1 MLTTIRTK
9 TKSFLVK
16 VLAGLLMLSFGAWGI
31 GDMVGLVGAPS
42 TILFEVGDEKVE
54 MAEVEDEVRREIR
67 RLQPLFGNQFGI
79 EQAKALGIVDTI
91 IQRRIN
97 DASLHLAAM
106 KLGVAV
112 SDDLVRNTIRNNANF
127 QGLGGF
133 DRNRFQQLLN
143 ENLLTE
149 SGYIAQLRQ
158 QMGRYQLIDSF
169 STKAAPKSM
178 VASMY
183 RLQQEK
189 RIAETIEIKDSAQ
202 KNIPDPDAATLAA
215 FHKKNAT
222 RFTAPEYRAL
232 TVLRLAAKDLAAEIT
247 LSDEDVKK
255 AYEARIDEF
264 SVKETRQ
271 IQQIVV
277 DDENVARQAKKA
289 IDDGGKFVTVA
300 KEVAKLDEATI
311 DLGQLNRLGLPFP
324 ELVEAAFNLKEG
336 EVSQPVKSPLGWHL
350 FRASGIVKGGI
361 KTLDEVK
368 GTLSKTV
375 AHEKAVDSLF
385 NLANKLEDALG
396 GGATLEEAATRL
408 NVKVEKISA
417 LDSSGKDKSG
427 KALESLPG
435 GDFLKLAFSTNEG
448 GDSPL
453 TESGEDGY
461 FVLRIDGVTAPALKP
476 LGTINDEVVAAWK
489 ADERAEKSKEVATSV
504 VGRVNGGAGFDVIS
518 EDMRISFKTSPAFTR
533 QPQKNDTGLPQALIT
548 KVFVSK
554 LGQAVMARID
564 GGYVVA
570 RLKKIVA
577 ADPAKDAQGV
587 KSLSGQIGTAIELDI
602 LGQLAGAYRERFG
615 VTLNRKSVESLFIG
629 SGRSS
634 RRAPGR

>member
-1 MLTTIRTK
+1 MLTAIRTK

-31 GDMVGLVGAPS
+31 GDMVGLIGAPS
-42 TILFEVGDEKVE
+42 TILFEVGDEKVG
-54 MAEVEDEVRREIR
+54 MAEVEDLVRREIR

-79 EQAKALGIVDTI
+79 EQAQALGIVDTV

-112 SDDLVRNTIRNNANF
+112 SDDLVRNTIRNNPNF

-143 ENLLTE
+143 ENRLTE

-202 KNIPDPDAATLAA
+202 KNIPDPDAVTLAA
-215 FHKKNAT
+215 YLKKNAS

-232 TVLRLAAKDLAAEIT
+232 TVLRLEVKDLAAEIK
-247 LSDEDVKK
+247 LSDEDLKE
-255 AYEARIDEF
+255 AYEARLDEF
-264 SVKETRQ
+264 TVKETRR

-277 DDENVARQAKKA
+277 DDEATARKAKKA
-289 IDDGGKFVTVA
+289 IDAGGTFVAVA
-300 KEVAKLDEATI
+300 KDVAKLDEATV

-324 ELVEAAFNLKEG
+324 ELVDAAFNLKEG
-336 EVSQPVKSPLGWHL
+336 GVSQPVKSALGWHL
-350 FRASGIVKGGI
+350 FRASEIVKGGV

-368 GTLSKTV
+368 ETLKKAV

-385 NLANKLEDALG
+385 DLSNKLEDSLG
-396 GGATLEEAATRL
+396 GGATLEEAAAQL
-408 NVKVEKISA
+408 NVKTRKIAA
-417 LDSSGKDKSG
+417 LDASGKDKSG
-427 KALESLPG
+427 KVLDSLPG
-435 GDFLKLAFSTNEG
+435 GDFLKTAFSINEG
-448 GDSPL
+448 GDTPL
-453 TESGEDGY
+453 TETGDDGY
-461 FVLRIDGVTAPALKP
+461 FVLRVDGVTAPALKP
-476 LGTINDEVVAAWK
+476 MATIKDEVTKAWK
-489 ADERAEKSKEVATSV
+489 ADKRAEKSKKVAKSV
-504 VGRVNGGAGFDVIS
+504 VERVNGGAGFDAIS
-518 EDMRISFKTSPAFTR
+518 SEMRISFKTSPAFLR

-548 KVFVSK
+548 KVFASK
-554 LGQAVMARID
+554 PGQAVMARID
-564 GGYVVA
+564 GGYAVA
-570 RLKKIVA
+570 RLKKIIA
-577 ADPAKDAQGV
+577 ADPAKDVQGV
-587 KSLSGQIGTAIELDI
+587 KSLSRQIGTAIELDI
-602 LGQLAGAYRERFG
+602 LGQLAGAYRKRFG
-615 VTLNRKSVESLFIG
+615 VTLNQDSVESLFIG
-629 SGRSS
+629 SGRS
-634 RRAPGR
+634 RGRAPGR